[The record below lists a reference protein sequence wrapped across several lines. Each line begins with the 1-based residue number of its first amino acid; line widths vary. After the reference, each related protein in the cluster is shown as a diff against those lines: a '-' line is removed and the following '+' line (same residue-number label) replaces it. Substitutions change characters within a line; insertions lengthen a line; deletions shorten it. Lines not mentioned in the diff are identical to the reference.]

1 MERDLDKKL
10 YNDYLNGE
18 KQAFEYIYKKYKNR
32 IEYFIY
38 NIVKDYQKAEDI
50 TQETFI
56 YVMQNKMKENS
67 SFKYYIYLVAKSKA
81 YNYLNIEKRREEINE
96 QYILNESKKVDKDVL
111 EIITSEETKKEILN
125 SIEELDEKYKNA
137 IYLVNI
143 EGLSYKETS
152 EILGQTLQNT
162 KTLIHRGKKQ
172 LRKILLKKGVSEM
185 NKVLKIFIIII
196 CTTALLSG
204 IVYAGVTIYNKYI
217 KKQEEITSRGLFD
230 LGDGITTYETDL
242 MANDMTWN
250 QKPRLY
256 HKIISDQEEYN
267 KYKSRVEE
275 LPNLEEI
282 NFEENFVIIIAN
294 ENVRQLHEKDL
305 TISEIIADETTTHIK
320 MKQKENPDY
329 NKNNNIWYAIVDRS
343 LLRENADVSI
353 ENRKVEVEGCIST
366 EELPKSYSVENA
378 ISDGCIVL
386 ENNKVKSN
394 NIEKL
399 DEFIADTE
407 RGEKSSIR
415 VYSKFTDSNGEE
427 TIYIKDVEY
436 LNGIYY
442 FNDYNLKDSEKSY
455 FNSYT
460 KLQKRNSS
468 YGIVYYWIEE
478 DENSGA
484 PFIIIQD
491 Y

>member
-1 MERDLDKKL
+1 
-10 YNDYLNGE
+10 
-18 KQAFEYIYKKYKNR
+18 
-32 IEYFIY
+32 
-38 NIVKDYQKAEDI
+38 
-50 TQETFI
+50 
-56 YVMQNKMKENS
+56 
-67 SFKYYIYLVAKSKA
+67 
-81 YNYLNIEKRREEINE
+81 
-96 QYILNESKKVDKDVL
+96 
-111 EIITSEETKKEILN
+111 
-125 SIEELDEKYKNA
+125 
-137 IYLVNI
+137 
-143 EGLSYKETS
+143 
-152 EILGQTLQNT
+152 
-162 KTLIHRGKKQ
+162 
-172 LRKILLKKGVSEM
+172 M

-204 IVYAGVTIYNKYI
+204 IVYASVTIYNKYI

-256 HKIISDQEEYN
+256 HKIISDEEEYN
-267 KYKSRVEE
+267 KYKSRINE

-282 NFEENFVIIIAN
+282 HFEENFLLIIAN

-305 TISEIIADETTTHIK
+305 TISEITADETTTHII

-329 NKNNNIWYAIVDRS
+329 NNDNNIWYAIVDRS

-353 ENRKVEVEGCIST
+353 ENRKVEVDGCISA

-394 NIEKL
+394 NIEVL

-442 FNDYNLKDSEKSY
+442 FNNYNLKDNEESY
-455 FNSYT
+455 FNSFT

>member
-1 MERDLDKKL
+1 MERDIDKKL
-10 YNDYLNGE
+10 YNNYLNGE
-18 KQAFEYIYKKYKNR
+18 KQAFEFLYNKYKNR
-32 IEYFIY
+32 IEYFVF

-50 TQETFI
+50 AQETFI
-56 YVMQNKMKENS
+56 YVMQNEMNKNI

-81 YNYLNIEKRREEINE
+81 YNYINVEKRRKEINE
-96 QYILNESKKVDKDVL
+96 QYIFDNNENIEKDVL
-111 EIITSEETKKEILN
+111 EIIVEEENKKELLK

-143 EGLSYKETS
+143 EGLSYKETA

-172 LRKILLKKGVSEM
+172 LRKILLKKGYSEM

-204 IVYAGVTIYNKYI
+204 IVYASVTIYNKYI

-256 HKIISDQEEYN
+256 HKIISDEEEYN
-267 KYKSRVEE
+267 KYKSRINE

-282 NFEENFVIIIAN
+282 HFEENFLLIIAN

-305 TISEIIADETTTHIK
+305 TISEITADETTTHII

-329 NKNNNIWYAIVDRS
+329 NNDNNIWYAIVDRS

-353 ENRKVEVEGCIST
+353 ENRKVEVDGCISA

-394 NIEKL
+394 NIEVL

-442 FNDYNLKDSEKSY
+442 FNNYNLKDNEESY
-455 FNSYT
+455 FNSFT